1 MRQSMSDIF
10 DFDQADRYAV
20 MGNPVNHS
28 KSPQIHSTFAQ
39 QTGQKIEYTAI
50 HVDAGGFAQAVSHFQ
65 GHGGKGLNV
74 TVPFKLDAWK
84 LADTLS
90 ERARRAGAVNTLI
103 LADDGSIQGD
113 NTDGIGLVNDLI
125 SNLNW
130 PVTQQRIL
138 ILGAGGASRGVI
150 GPILEQQPAALF
162 IANRT
167 ASKAVELADFF
178 SDIGAANNTALAGGG
193 YESLSG
199 QQFDLVINATAAS
212 LQGEVPPLPDDLL
225 PSCGYCYDMM
235 YASQAT
241 AFMQWASQRGITH
254 IADGLGMLV
263 GQAAESFLIWRGVK
277 PDVHSVIQKI
287 RQSI

>member
-1 MRQSMSDIF
+1 MGDIF

-20 MGNPVNHS
+20 MGNPIKHS

-39 QTGQKIEYTAI
+39 QTGQNIEYTAI
-50 HVDAGGFAQAVSHFQ
+50 HVDVGGFAQAVSHFQ

-84 LADTLS
+84 LSDTLS

-103 LADDGSIQGD
+103 LSDDGSIQGD
-113 NTDGIGLVNDLI
+113 NTDGIGLVNDI
-125 SNLNW
+125 INNLNW
-130 PVTQQRIL
+130 PITQQRVL

-150 GPILEQQPAALF
+150 DPILDKQPAALF

-167 ASKAVELADFF
+167 ASKAAELADFF
-178 SDIGAANNTALAGGG
+178 SAIADTNKVTLAGGG

-225 PSCGYCYDMM
+225 TADGCCYDMM
-235 YASQAT
+235 YARQPT
-241 AFMQWASQRGITH
+241 AFMQWAEQHGITH

-277 PDVHSVIQKI
+277 PDVNSVIQKI
-287 RQSI
+287 RQAI

>member
-1 MRQSMSDIF
+1 MGDIF
-10 DFDQADRYAV
+10 DFDQTDRYAV
-20 MGNPVNHS
+20 MGNPIKHS

-39 QTGQKIEYTAI
+39 QTGQNIEYTAI
-50 HVDAGGFAQAVSHFQ
+50 HVDVGGFAQAVSHFQ

-84 LADTLS
+84 LSDTLS

-103 LADDGSIQGD
+103 LNDDGSIQGD
-113 NTDGIGLVNDLI
+113 NTDGMGLVNDI
-125 SNLNW
+125 IDNLNW
-130 PVTQQRIL
+130 PVAQQRIL

-150 GPILEQQPAALF
+150 GPILDQHPASLF

-167 ASKAVELADFF
+167 ASKATELADFF
-178 SDIGAANNTALAGGG
+178 SAMADTNNISIAGGG
-193 YESLSG
+193 YESLSD

-212 LQGEVPPLPDDLL
+212 LHGEVPPLPDNLL
-225 PSCGYCYDMM
+225 PSDGCCYDMM

-241 AFMQWASQRGITH
+241 AFMQWASHHGITH

-277 PDVHSVIQKI
+277 PDVNPVIQKI